1 MWGVAVGAILAKP
14 HVLWLLSS
22 SRPPWAVA
30 LRHTLLKRH
39 LRPNGLATGRMLAR
53 REQNGPTIRRNRS
66 PVCSVDALLA
76 DVPAAFLCS
85 GAVPPAARQNSRAA
99 VQMQGE
105 APPDCCHRR
114 CEAFMPCMF
123 AQSIIIAA
131 LAQHH
136 AIAKSALGCKRS

>member
-1 MWGVAVGAILAKP
+1 MFWRWRRWQWWVVLYRNLPGQSHEWG
-14 HVLWLLSS
+14 
-22 SRPPWAVA
+22 A
-30 LRHTLLKRH
+30 LVDL
-39 LRPNGLATGRMLAR
+39 
-53 REQNGPTIRRNRS
+53 E
-66 PVCSVDALLA
+66 PVVS
-76 DVPAAFLCS
+76 F
-85 GAVPPAARQNSRAA
+85 QNSRAA